1 MLDTSRT
8 LWVHSPS
15 ASSAGSYQALA
26 DEHSWLPELWVQT
39 GAKCVSEHLG
49 SWKWERWTGL
59 MALGSTSKRAPSGT
73 ARHMTA
79 SISEQMLGEVQTGMS
94 TLSGM
99 RTQIAKATHVCRLL
113 IREADT
119 VKHHVC
125 SLNGITHGI
134 HGTTCITTG
143 GVTPISCSAES
154 KRNRKEQDAPKLHL
168 SYLSSRTM

>member
-1 MLDTSRT
+1 
-8 LWVHSPS
+8 
-15 ASSAGSYQALA
+15 
-26 DEHSWLPELWVQT
+26 
-39 GAKCVSEHLG
+39 
-49 SWKWERWTGL
+49 
-59 MALGSTSKRAPSGT
+59 
-73 ARHMTA
+73 
-79 SISEQMLGEVQTGMS
+79 MLGEVQTGTS